1 MIRGS
6 CHCGA
11 VRFELAKTPESLT
24 ACNCSVCHRLGA
36 LWAYGDASEIRL
48 LCHPDATF
56 AYAWGD
62 RTLAFHSCRTC
73 GCTTH
78 WQSLQPE
85 RSTRMAVNFRL
96 AEPQAIAKLRIRH
109 FDGADSWT
117 YLD

>member
-11 VRFELAKTPESLT
+11 VGFELAKTPEWLND
-24 ACNCSVCHRLGA
+24 CNCSVCRRLGT

-48 LCHPDATF
+48 LAEPDATF
-56 AYAWGD
+56 AYVWGD
-62 RTLAFHSCRTC
+62 RSLAFHICRTC

-78 WQSLQPE
+78 YQGLRHS
-85 RSTRMAVNFRL
+85 RMAVNCRL
-96 AEPQAIAKLRIRH
+96 SDPADIAGLRIRH
-109 FDGADSWT
+109 FDGAVTWA